1 MYLGLLLLFN
11 NLKVIF
17 VPYIYSKKIDTM
29 QSDQLNYIPIL
40 MQFVL
45 AVGFVVNHY
54 SFRKTR
60 SKRSSEV
67 KAKNFE
73 CGIESVGN
81 ARIPFSVKYFS
92 YIICF
97 V

>member
-17 VPYIYSKKIDTM
+17 VPIFIQKIDTM

-45 AVGFVVNHY
+45 AVGFVV
-54 SFRKTR
+54 T
-60 SKRSSEV
+60 
-67 KAKNFE
+67 
-73 CGIESVGN
+73 
-81 ARIPFSVKYFS
+81 
-92 YIICF
+92 II
-97 V
+97 VSGKLGPKDHLK

>member
-1 MYLGLLLLFN
+1 
-11 NLKVIF
+11 

-29 QSDQLNYIPIL
+29 QSDQLNYIIL

-45 AVGFVVNHY
+45 AVGFVVGTIIVW
-54 SFRKTR
+54 KTR

-67 KAKNFE
+67 KGKNFE

-81 ARIPFSVKYFS
+81 ARIPFSVKYFL
-92 YIICF
+92 
-97 V
+97 

>member
-17 VPYIYSKKIDTM
+17 VPIFIQKIDTM

-45 AVGFVVNHY
+45 L
-54 SFRKTR
+54 
-60 SKRSSEV
+60 
-67 KAKNFE
+67 
-73 CGIESVGN
+73 
-81 ARIPFSVKYFS
+81 
-92 YIICF
+92 
-97 V
+97 